1 MSKPVRQASR
11 RWLPGLAISTVRQ
24 WFQDNFL
31 QRLFRNV
38 GILLSGDVAASLFGL
53 VYLVLTTRALGTS
66 RFGILVLVQ
75 TYVNVVDRLV
85 SFQTWQALI
94 KYGAEA
100 VEEKV
105 QDRFKGMVKMGTLLD
120 ISSAVLGAVI
130 SVSTVFWIGPWLGW
144 DSQTI
149 HMAACYSVSI
159 LFHISSTPMAII
171 RLYDKF
177 RVFAVQRVICEGF
190 KLLAVTVAYLTGAG
204 LWAFVIIWMATNVI
218 RHLFLFAAGHYLL
231 YRRHVLRWW
240 KARADGWRPF
250 VAFNCWSSLASSLDI
265 PVKQLDV
272 FIISSVLSLE
282 AVGIYRVFK
291 DIAQVITKVADPI
304 YQAIY
309 PQFAVMIAQAE
320 ARRAA
325 KMAVKLGV
333 ILILASTPVV
343 FAISF
348 SAPWWLGV
356 FFGKVFAEQ
365 WLVLTAYLAYQTVSL
380 SFQGL
385 HPLFVAMGYIRKNFF
400 ILALANGTFL
410 LCAWRFGGTWGLI
423 GIVLALAVQFSIVV
437 FLKIFYLR
445 RGLRGTPYYSSRE

>member
-75 TYVNVVDRLV
+75 TYVNMVDRLV

-100 VEEKV
+100 VEEQV

-120 ISSAVLGAVI
+120 VSSAILGTVI
-130 SVSTVFWIGPWLGW
+130 SASAIFWIGPWLGW

-204 LWAFVIIWMATNVI
+204 LWAFVII
-218 RHLFLFAAGHYLL
+218 
-231 YRRHVLRWW
+231 
-240 KARADGWRPF
+240 
-250 VAFNCWSSLASSLDI
+250 
-265 PVKQLDV
+265 
-272 FIISSVLSLE
+272 
-282 AVGIYRVFK
+282 
-291 DIAQVITKVADPI
+291 
-304 YQAIY
+304 
-309 PQFAVMIAQAE
+309 
-320 ARRAA
+320 
-325 KMAVKLGV
+325 
-333 ILILASTPVV
+333 
-343 FAISF
+343 
-348 SAPWWLGV
+348 
-356 FFGKVFAEQ
+356 
-365 WLVLTAYLAYQTVSL
+365 
-380 SFQGL
+380 
-385 HPLFVAMGYIRKNFF
+385 
-400 ILALANGTFL
+400 
-410 LCAWRFGGTWGLI
+410 
-423 GIVLALAVQFSIVV
+423 
-437 FLKIFYLR
+437 
-445 RGLRGTPYYSSRE
+445 